1 MIILTLLT
9 LQLFIND
16 ISLHN
21 TLYMGKKDTF
31 HIYLL
36 HIEII
41 ILLYH
46 IISIQYKFPQ
56 FSQYYVHNIHLF
68 ILQYIVYEFLNIYPM
83 LKNDRDSLDIHLHK
97 VILIP

>member
-31 HIYLL
+31 HIYL
-36 HIEII
+36 
-41 ILLYH
+41 
-46 IISIQYKFPQ
+46 
-56 FSQYYVHNIHLF
+56 
-68 ILQYIVYEFLNIYPM
+68 
-83 LKNDRDSLDIHLHK
+83 
-97 VILIP
+97 